1 MKLEYYKLLKD
12 KLLLMNK
19 HDMAHTCI
27 KRYKSGKDTWQVRSA
42 DLTMVYFVFFI
53 YFNKVYWGC

>member
-12 KLLLMNK
+12 KLLLLMNR

-27 KRYKSGKDTWQVRSA
+27 KRYKSGKDIWQVRSA
-42 DLTMVYFVFFI
+42 DLTMVYFVFFYI
-53 YFNKVYWGC
+53 F